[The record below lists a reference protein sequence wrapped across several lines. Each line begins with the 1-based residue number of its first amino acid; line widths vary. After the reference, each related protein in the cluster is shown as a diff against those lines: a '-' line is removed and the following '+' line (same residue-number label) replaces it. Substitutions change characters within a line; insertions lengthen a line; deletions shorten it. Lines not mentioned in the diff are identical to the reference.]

1 MQGRVMTDDKG
12 TRRAYEA
19 PALDKGLEI
28 VELLAGRSEALG
40 MAEIATALGRSRNEI
55 YRMLMV
61 LERRGYLQRRN
72 DDRFELSN
80 RLFSLAMSAPPLR
93 NLHDAALPVMHRL
106 ADTLFQSCHLAVR
119 SGHEIV
125 IVARVESPDLLG
137 FAVRVG
143 YRRPAMLSTSGR
155 VLFAS
160 LDREQQDDWL
170 AEMVAEGSWSQEET
184 DGFLADCRRI
194 GAKGYHMGPS
204 VFVDAIT
211 DLGVAIVDGASE
223 GAVAALTL
231 PFVSGRSARSTMD
244 DALAAVRKG
253 GDAISDTLRHG

>member
-1 MQGRVMTDDKG
+1 MDDNVSK
-12 TRRAYEA
+12 REYQA

-28 VELLAGRSEALG
+28 VELLADRSEPLG
-40 MAEIATALGRSRNEI
+40 MADIAVALGRSRSEI

-61 LERRGYLQRRN
+61 LERRGYLQRRD

-106 ADTLFQSCHLAVR
+106 AESLFQSCHLAVR
-119 SGHEIV
+119 SGNEIV

-143 YRRPAMLSTSGR
+143 YRRQAMLSTSGR
-155 VLFAS
+155 LLFAS
-160 LDREQQDDWL
+160 LDKERQDRWL
-170 AEMVAEGSWSQEET
+170 AEMLIEDSWSAADT

-194 GAKGYHMGPS
+194 AAKGYHMGPS

-211 DLGVAIVDGASE
+211 DLGVAIADGASE
-223 GAVAALTL
+223 GAVAALTV

-244 DALAAVRKG
+244 DALSGLRAAG
-253 GDAISDTLRHG
+253 EAISSTLRHG